1 MGEEVG
7 RSGGSGQAEHLV
19 LGHSGVHC
27 RARRGD
33 QGSDSHLVE
42 LDLRSNA
49 LVDLPDELAEL
60 RSLKVVRLNYN
71 KLEHLPKVLT
81 RLKRMTR
88 LEMGGCL
95 LREVDE
101 TVGSLPGS
109 LRDLDLSGNRIQT
122 VHPAMAELRKLTYLN
137 LENNM
142 LVGLPEEMGEMEN
155 LSVLDLSNNQLAT
168 LPDTF
173 GGLRGLTRIEV
184 NNKLTMLP
192 PSMGHLTNLKDF
204 DCRYNELK
212 EPGKSKAD
220 GPVAVFLGVSPERGG
235 AAAAGGD

>member
-1 MGEEVG
+1 MASKLDDETWAKKLDEAAVRGKLNISFLDIPEFTP
-7 RSGGSGQAEHLV
+7 EHV
-19 LGHSGVHC
+19 AAIK
-27 RARRGD
+27 ARIPN
-33 QGSDSHLVE
+33 LVE

-184 NNKLTMLP
+184 NNNKLTMLP
-192 PSMGHLTNLKDF
+192 PSMGHLTNLS
-204 DCRYNELK
+204 LIHI
-212 EPGKSKAD
+212 
-220 GPVAVFLGVSPERGG
+220 
-235 AAAAGGD
+235 